1 MRPFDLTLGPINLY
15 KKWKKKHAMIEALDN
30 WQKWDEILNKNK
42 MWNKYEIWNC
52 EYSSRS

>member
-1 MRPFDLTLGPINLY
+1 MKEN
-15 KKWKKKHAMIEALDN
+15 HAMIEALDN

>member
-1 MRPFDLTLGPINLY
+1 MRPFELTLGPINLY

-42 MWNKYEIWNC
+42 MWNKYEIWNY